1 MDVDLGHLTKP
12 CVCGR
17 EHTLT
22 TQMVRI
28 EPGAVSLLEEILV
41 EYENP
46 IFICDSNTRAA
57 AEPFLEEE
65 FKDYLVIELD
75 PEGLQVEKEILDKVM
90 SQVDACDRGL
100 SSIGV
105 DLLVAIGAGTIHDLA
120 RYVAGEYNIPFVS
133 VPTAASMDGY
143 ASALM
148 TYDPGGIEK
157 SIPSVAP
164 LWILADTNIFA
175 NAPWRLT
182 AAGVS
187 GLISSYTA
195 LTDWKIAEMVAGEY
209 YCPVIAER
217 QEETTERI
225 LRKLDEIR
233 DGEPEAME
241 ELMYALILSGMT
253 TQLIDDGR
261 AISGAEHHLSHL
273 WEMEVLQPLPDT
285 LYGER
290 LCAATCIMLDCY
302 KELVPAL
309 AGRHLKKDVVETRGL
324 EMGLIENY
332 FAEEALIEQVITEN
346 TPDPL
351 DEIDVE
357 DLLEEME
364 GIANIVRRL
373 PNAGELREKLRRI
386 GCKVTPAEI
395 DLDESLIPLG
405 LDLAPYVRNR
415 ITLLRLAKL
424 LDHEE

>member
-1 MDVDLGHLTKP
+1 MDVDLGHLSKP

-17 EHTLT
+17 EHALT
-22 TQMVRI
+22 TQVVRI
-28 EPGAVSLLEEILV
+28 EPGAVSMLEEILV

-46 IFICDSNTRAA
+46 VFICDSNTRAA
-57 AEPFLEEE
+57 AEPYLEEE

-75 PEGLQVEKEILDKVM
+75 PEGLQVEETVLEKVM

-120 RYVAGEYNIPFVS
+120 RYAAGEYNIPFVS

-143 ASALM
+143 ASAFM

-164 LWILADTNIFA
+164 LWILADTDIFA
-175 NAPWRLT
+175 RAPWRLT

-187 GLISSYTA
+187 GLISNYTA
-195 LTDWKIAEMVAGEY
+195 LADWKIAEMVGGEY
-209 YCPVIAER
+209 YCPEIAESQR
-217 QEETTERI
+217 EMTDRI
-225 LRKLDEIR
+225 MRHLGQIR
-233 DGEPEAME
+233 EGDPDMME

-253 TQLIDDGR
+253 TQMIQSAR
-261 AISGAEHHLSHL
+261 AISGAEHHISHL

-285 LYGER
+285 YYGER
-290 LCAATCIMLDCY
+290 LAVGTCLMLDCY

-309 AGRHLKKDVVETRGL
+309 TGRHLRKDVMETRGL
-324 EMGLIENY
+324 EMGLIENS
-332 FAEEALIEQVITEN
+332 FRTEELIEQVIAEN

-357 DLLEEME
+357 DLLEEMD
-364 GIANIVRRL
+364 GIADLVRHL
-373 PNAGELREKLRRI
+373 PDAGDLREKLGAI

-395 DLDESLIPLG
+395 GLDERFIPLG